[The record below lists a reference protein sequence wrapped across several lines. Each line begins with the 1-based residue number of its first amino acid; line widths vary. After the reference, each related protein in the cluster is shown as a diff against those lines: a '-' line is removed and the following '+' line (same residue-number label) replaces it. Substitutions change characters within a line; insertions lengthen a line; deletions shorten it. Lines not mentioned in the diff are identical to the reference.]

1 METEHPKTATEQTAG
16 DHFDGQDAWQDV
28 AGLPCFLSVA
38 LRITGFRVRDLLEL
52 QVGTVLN
59 TGRNMN
65 DPVPVWVNSVQIGEA
80 EFDVFGTRLAVR
92 ISELG

>member
-1 METEHPKTATEQTAG
+1 METEHPKTASEQTAG
-16 DHFDGQDAWQDV
+16 DHFNGQDAWQDV
-28 AGLPCFLSVA
+28 IGLPCFLSVA
-38 LRITGFRVRDLLEL
+38 LPITGFRVRDLLEL
-52 QVGTVLN
+52 EVETVLN
-59 TGRNMN
+59 TRCNTN